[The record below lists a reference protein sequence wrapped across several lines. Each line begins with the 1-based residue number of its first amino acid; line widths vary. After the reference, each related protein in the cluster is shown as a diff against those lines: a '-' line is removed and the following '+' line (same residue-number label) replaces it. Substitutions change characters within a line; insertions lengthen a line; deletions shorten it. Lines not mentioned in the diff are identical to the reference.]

1 MIALRGYQRAA
12 LAETRAAIVSGKR
25 RPLIVL
31 PTGGGKTCLGTEM
44 ARGHLE
50 RKPENRV
57 VWLAHRRELVAQG
70 AATLQ
75 RAGLDVGANG
85 LNAAARAQVASV
97 QTVLRRGQAP
107 EGTLVFLD
115 EAHHFMSDEWRA
127 FFDVYA
133 HATIIGLT
141 ATPERGDG
149 RALGERFDH
158 LVVGA
163 QVQDLIALWHQD
175 HTQGLVPVEVIR
187 PRKLLAP
194 DKIAQTPV
202 DAYMQ
207 YARGRR
213 AVVFAPHIRACQEF
227 AEQFAAR
234 GVRVRVVEGKT
245 ADETRDESLA
255 LFAAGKIDVLVN
267 CMVLTEG
274 WDCPPADV
282 CILARGCGSV
292 GLMLQMCGR
301 VMRPADGKR
310 GALVIDLRGVTHTLG
325 DPDEERIFSLD
336 GDGIGR
342 KGAAAGARFCRRCQA
357 LLPEVGACV
366 ECGKVPEE
374 LVTPTATGDELAKFA
389 SMRALTADKRVAWL
403 AKQVRVMRE
412 KGHKRGWLTYR
423 YKAVFGHYP
432 TSEMICTAEQL
443 VDAAP
448 A

>member
-1 MIALRGYQRAA
+1 LILRSYQRAA
-12 LAETRAAIVSGKR
+12 LSETRAAIVSGKR
-25 RPLIVL
+25 APLVVL
-31 PTGGGKTCLGTEM
+31 PTGGGKTCLGAAM
-44 ARGHLE
+44 AEGHLA
-50 RKPENRV
+50 RSQANRV

-70 AATLQ
+70 AETL
-75 RAGLDVGANG
+75 RRVGLDVGANG
-85 LNAAARAQVASV
+85 LNAGARTQVASV

-133 HATIIGLT
+133 HAIKVGLT

-163 QVQDLIALWHQD
+163 QVQDLIAVWHAD

-187 PRKLLAP
+187 PRKLLGP
-194 DKIAQTPV
+194 DKIAQTPA

-227 AEQFAAR
+227 AEQFAAA
-234 GVRVRVVEGKT
+234 GLRVRVVEGKT

-255 LFAAGKIDVLVN
+255 LFAAGKVDVLVN

-301 VMRPADGKR
+301 VMRPSEGKR
-310 GALVIDLRGVTHTLG
+310 GALVIDLRGITHTLG

-342 KGAAAGARFCRRCQA
+342 KGAAAGLRVCKRCQA
-357 LLPEVGACV
+357 LMPDVGACT
-366 ECGKVPEE
+366 ECGREPDE
-374 LVTPTATGDELAKFA
+374 LVTPVATGDELAKFA

-412 KGHKRGWLTYR
+412 KSYKKGWLVWR

-432 TSEMICTAEQL
+432 TSEMICEAERMT
-443 VDAAP
+443 
-448 A
+448 